1 MCFVGVT
8 FQLSE
13 ADYREPEGENA
24 MMPVI
29 ISKASDVFIAN
40 PVEFMVFPITVDMA
54 LAQRVI
60 PTFEQL
66 NIFSPNRA
74 G

>member
-1 MCFVGVT
+1 MIGVT

-24 MMPVI
+24 VMPAI
-29 ISKASDVFIAN
+29 ISKPSDVFIAN
-40 PVEFMVFPITVDMA
+40 PVEFVVFPITVDQA
-54 LAQRVI
+54 LTQDVI
-60 PTFEQL
+60 LTFEPL
-66 NIFSPNRA
+66 NPFSPNRA

>member
-1 MCFVGVT
+1 MIGVT

-13 ADYREPEGENA
+13 PDYREPEGENA
-24 MMPVI
+24 VMPVI

-54 LAQRVI
+54 LVQGVI
-60 PTFEQL
+60 PFFETL
-66 NIFSPNRA
+66 NPFSPNRA